1 MMIKDSTLDR
11 TIDELLIARRIAEQ
25 ETRTPSGKLSAGM
38 LGQPLQWQILKTI
51 GVPQR
56 EVDNYTLRKFLR
68 GNHVEDWLLGLL
80 PGIIEKQKFAEYRG
94 AIGYCDALVDCT
106 YWDSKKGIMPV
117 EVKSVSNM
125 KYKRITQE
133 AQPDHGHRLQATL
146 YALAFETPYYCIAY
160 VSTDDYRIACYVCP
174 TESTTSGVE
183 YVIDE
188 YNTALVAGV
197 VPKFDPVEKWQ
208 ASDKYSNYPDWMSLS
223 EAEIQNKL
231 ETEYP
236 AAYEKLKSLQQ
247 GD

>member
-1 MMIKDSTLDR
+1 
-11 TIDELLIARRIAEQ
+11 
-25 ETRTPSGKLSAGM
+25 M

-68 GNHVEDWLLGLL
+68 GNHVEDWLLSLL

-94 AIGYCDALVDCT
+94 AIGFCDALVDCT

-133 AQPDHGHRLQATL
+133 GAPDHGHRLQATL

-160 VSTDDYRIACYVCP
+160 VSTDDYRVSCYVCP

-183 YVIDE
+183 YAIDE
-188 YNTALVAGV
+188 YTTALALGE
-197 VPKFDPVEKWQ
+197 VPVFEAIEGWQ
-208 ASDKYSNYPDWMSLS
+208 KSDKYNNFPDWMTLTA
-223 EAEIQNKL
+223 AEIEAKL
-231 ETEYP
+231 QAEYP
-236 AAYEKLKSLQQ
+236 AAYLKLKNKETENAKSNRPVSKQERVAEV
-247 GD
+247 